1 MRRLV
6 KGNIRLRTTVDVGAV
21 VRDRRLL
28 LRLSQAALARKAR
41 VGREWIIELEKGK
54 PRVPLA
60 MVLRTMEA
68 LGIALTAHPE
78 APGGKPRSAKTEGRG
93 GVDLGAVLQN
103 LQRPPRN
110 SPPREPQ
117 RKKP

>member
-1 MRRLV
+1 V
-6 KGNIRLRTTVDVGAV
+6 RLRTTVDVGAV
-21 VRDRRLL
+21 VRDRRLR

-60 MVLRTMEA
+60 MVLRTLEA
-68 LGIALTAHPE
+68 LGVALTANAEP
-78 APGGKPRSAKTEGRG
+78 PSGPQRNAKTRGR
-93 GVDLGAVLQN
+93 GVDLDAVLQN
-103 LQRPPRN
+103 LQRP
-110 SPPREPQ
+110 Q

>member
-1 MRRLV
+1 M
-6 KGNIRLRTTVDVGAV
+6 KGTTRLRTTVDVGAV

-78 APGGKPRSAKTEGRG
+78 PPGGKPRSAKTGGRG
-93 GVDLGAVLQN
+93 GVDLDAVLQK
-103 LQRPPRN
+103 LQRPQRN
-110 SPPREPQ
+110 SPPHAR